1 MKKKLLSLVLAG
13 AMVASTSVS
22 AFAEA
27 NVTTPDNKDGSA
39 NVKITGVVENN
50 SGERPA
56 GTFQVTVPTTASF
69 TVDQNGRFMA
79 ADQMTIKNEGP
90 QTIAVYADKFVDSTK
105 TVGEGIT
112 AVKESLLEGNNRTYV
127 TLNVYGS
134 DGGVYLKTED
144 TSVSSNT
151 GLYTDNTLATKAENE
166 ALKLTT
172 VQPGGSEHLTLAG
185 KAGKLTSSQDG
196 GSVATAVSNDFTLT
210 LKIKKVN

>member
-22 AFAEA
+22 AFADA
-27 NVTTPDNKDGSA
+27 NVTTPDDRDGSA
-39 NVKITGVVENN
+39 NVKITGVVEND
-50 SGERPA
+50 SGQRPA

-69 TVDQNGRFMA
+69 TVDQNGNFMA
-79 ADQMTIKNEGP
+79 ADKMTIKNEGP

-105 TVGEGIT
+105 ADGEGIT
-112 AVKESLLEGNNRTYV
+112 AVQESLLKSKNRTYV

-134 DGGVYLKTED
+134 EGGVYLKTED
-144 TSVSSNT
+144 TSVASNT
-151 GLYTDNTLATKAENE
+151 GLYTDNTLGTKATGE

-172 VQPGGSEHLTLAG
+172 IQSGRSEDLTLAG
-185 KAGKLTSSQDG
+185 KAGGVTSSTEEG
-196 GSVATAVSNDFTLT
+196 KVANAVSNDFTLT

>member
-22 AFAEA
+22 AFADA
-27 NVTTPDNKDGSA
+27 NVTTPDDKDGSA
-39 NVKITGVVENN
+39 NVKVTGVVESD
-50 SGERPA
+50 SGQRPA

-69 TVDQNGRFMA
+69 TVDQNGNFMA
-79 ADQMTIKNEGP
+79 ADKMTIKNEGP

-105 TVGEGIT
+105 AVGEGIT
-112 AVKESLLEGNNRTYV
+112 AVEESSLGSKNRTYV

-134 DGGVYLKTED
+134 EGGVYLKTED
-144 TSVSSNT
+144 TSDASKT
-151 GLYTDNTLATKAENE
+151 GLYTDNTLGTKAENE

-172 VQPGGSEHLTLAG
+172 IQPGRSENLTLAG
-185 KAGKLTSSQDG
+185 KAGRAGKETPEGQ
-196 GSVATAVSNDFTLT
+196 VAKGVSNDFTLT

>member
-22 AFAEA
+22 AFADA
-27 NVTTPDNKDGSA
+27 NVTTPDDKDGSA
-39 NVKITGVVENN
+39 NVKITGVVEDDK
-50 SGERPA
+50 GGRPA

-69 TVDQNGRFMA
+69 TVDQNGKFMA
-79 ADQMTIKNEGP
+79 ADKMTIKNEGP

-105 TVGEGIT
+105 TDGVGIT
-112 AVKESLLEGNNRTYV
+112 AVEESLLEDKNRTYV

-144 TSVSSNT
+144 TSVDSNT
-151 GLYTDNTLATKAENE
+151 GLYTDNTLETKAKNE

-172 VQPGGSEHLTLAG
+172 IQPGRSENLTLDG
-185 KAGKLTSSQDG
+185 KAGVVTKDTDEG
-196 GSVATAVSNDFTLT
+196 KVAKGVSNDFTLT

>member
-39 NVKITGVVENN
+39 NVKITGVVENDG
-50 SGERPA
+50 GERPA

-69 TVDQNGRFMA
+69 TVDQNGVFMA

-105 TVGEGIT
+105 AIGEGIT
-112 AVKESLLEGNNRTYV
+112 AVEERLLESKNRTYV

-134 DGGVYLKTED
+134 GGGVYLKTED
-144 TSVSSNT
+144 TSDSSKT
-151 GLYTDNTLATKAENE
+151 GLYTDNTLTKKAENE
-166 ALKLTT
+166 ELKLTT
-172 VQPGGSEHLTLAG
+172 IQPGGSDNLTLAG
-185 KAGKLTSSQDG
+185 KVGKLTKSDEG
-196 GSVATAVSNDFTLT
+196 GNVAKGVSNDFTLT